1 MASTRNSHAEYSC
14 EEIGDQRPL
23 GDKLS
28 TNYVGVVLLVHDG
41 HVYHILMIPFEVV
54 FEGREEDVEFCSLTM
69 NPAEVVAVNII
80 VRYLGQQQM
89 SLLRTLNCHMI
100 IVEKDNKEANDRR
113 QEADEVGPDVD
124 CLVVALEQ
132 GLESLAPCSIV
143 NPVACLDM
151 RIELVIFG
159 SVFLTADEWK
169 TASPTC

>member
-1 MASTRNSHAEYSC
+1 
-14 EEIGDQRPL
+14 
-23 GDKLS
+23 
-28 TNYVGVVLLVHDG
+28 
-41 HVYHILMIPFEVV
+41 
-54 FEGREEDVEFCSLTM
+54 
-69 NPAEVVAVNII
+69 
-80 VRYLGQQQM
+80 M
-89 SLLRTLNCHMI
+89 SLLCTLNCHMI
-100 IVEKDNKEANDRR
+100 IVKEDNEESNDRR

-124 CLVVALEQ
+124 RLIVALEQ